1 MNPRVLLRTTAAI
14 LVLGLASVAG
24 SQPNQ
29 QTPDAGSSKQQD
41 KPDQA
46 KGKGQRPAQA
56 QGRQQGHAQAQPQAR
71 AQGQAQG
78 RQQGQAQGRQQGRAQ
93 GQPQAQAQG
102 RQQGRAQGRPQTAAP
117 TVQRRAA
124 VQAPAQ
130 RTATQGVRSQ
140 RGGSRQTADAP
151 MRNRQAPAPRQ
162 VASIAPAPRIASSHA
177 EQQGVWP
184 RYRAQAWNTQHRT
197 WAQRGGYGGYRIPS
211 ASFGIY
217 FGRPHRFH
225 LSSYQI
231 RVVGEYPEF
240 YADGFWFTVMDPVPE
255 YWGDDWY
262 DSDYVTI
269 VQQDDGYYLLDE
281 THPDALVAISVQIG

>member
-29 QTPDAGSSKQQD
+29 QAPDAGSSKQQD
-41 KPDQA
+41 KPEQA

-56 QGRQQGHAQAQPQAR
+56 QGRQQG
-71 AQGQAQG
+71 
-78 RQQGQAQGRQQGRAQ
+78 RAQ
-93 GQPQAQAQG
+93 GQPQARGQGRPQGQSQGQAQAQG
-102 RQQGRAQGRPQTAAP
+102 RQQGRAQGRPQMAAP
-117 TVQRRAA
+117 TAHRRTA

-140 RGGSRQTADAP
+140 RGGSRQTAAAP
-151 MRNRQAPAPRQ
+151 VRNRQAPAPRQ
-162 VASIAPAPRIASSHA
+162 VASIAPSPRMASSHA

-197 WAQRGGYGGYRIPS
+197 WVQRGGYSGYRIPS

-255 YWGDDWY
+255 CWGDDWY